1 MFVSHLKPI
10 RHNRKISAS
19 TLAVNVGVSENI
31 IRRIEDGKYI
41 PSLELAINI
50 SKELDANIFDLFIF
64 C

>member
-10 RHNRKISAS
+10 RHNRMVSAA
-19 TLAVNVGVSENI
+19 TLAVRVGVSENV

-41 PSLELAINI
+41 PSLEMAINI
-50 SKELDANIFDLFIF
+50 SKELDVDICDLFMF